1 MQCLNDLVSTIESI
15 VDCIPEKWNRQAFD
29 LVVGS
34 SISDFV
40 SETCLEFVKRQDII
54 DYERIQFN

>member
-40 SETCLEFVKRQDII
+40 IETCLEVVKDQDLI